1 MASPKHAI
9 GGLVRGGAAPFRN
22 YFNSHFEMTKDEV
35 RRAVAEVNISPPLD
49 SFLSR
54 NVTEL
59 SNVVAETELYQSR
72 LIGKMRGDID
82 TLSDRV
88 VEMSAT
94 LDQLTAVIA
103 ALVDKRDP
111 SERA

>member
-1 MASPKHAI
+1 
-9 GGLVRGGAAPFRN
+9 
-22 YFNSHFEMTKDEV
+22 
-35 RRAVAEVNISPPLD
+35 
-49 SFLSR
+49 
-54 NVTEL
+54 
-59 SNVVAETELYQSR
+59 
-72 LIGKMRGDID
+72 MRGDID